1 MRSSPTPS
9 ASSASCPHH
18 LVASFRSTLD
28 EIVQSDLVLHVIDRS
43 HPRWEEQK
51 AVAEEVMKELGIDP
65 ANILE
70 VHNKIDRL
78 PAEERIS
85 RARAGLV
92 SVSAETGEGIEALQ
106 AKIARALGD
115 KAHSRPQ
122 AENSKEH
129 WEKFAALQASEWDGA
144 KVGEAADPAN
154 AAHEAKGPSAP
165 GGTGTLQGA
174 SAPPPASLPP
184 SGPKRIGG
192 AAAGAPRSRKRPR

>member
-1 MRSSPTPS
+1 
-9 ASSASCPHH
+9 
-18 LVASFRSTLD
+18 
-28 EIVQSDLVLHVIDRS
+28 
-43 HPRWEEQK
+43 
-51 AVAEEVMKELGIDP
+51 MKELGIDP

-92 SVSAETGEGIEALQ
+92 SVSAETGEGIPALQ

-144 KVGEAADPAN
+144 RAGKLPDRECRARGE
-154 AAHEAKGPSAP
+154 GPSAP
-165 GGTGTLQGA
+165 AATGTRHGA
-174 SAPPPASLPP
+174 SAPPPAPLPP

-192 AAAGAPRSRKRPR
+192 AAARGSPRSRKRPR